1 LAKKIIL
8 SGTEKDSRPFIS
20 FIMSL
25 AFTGMGE
32 AYSGHP
38 MRGIIFAL
46 LRVLSCLAVPFQ
58 SMINTESPLLSGV
71 FISIILFI
79 LITLISP
86 LYSLYLSLKNK
97 KIILSGFNTTGFYC
111 AYMILSI
118 IITVFSISVFTGTFS
133 ILKIQKTYSPFIER
147 GDIILIKKIG
157 NQTYKKG
164 DLVIRN
170 DSPEIIRIIGVPG
183 EKVTYNKGR
192 FSIDNTELNLSIFND
207 MDLKSFSLTEYN
219 VIAESNS
226 RYSYPV
232 IQNPGKLRFTILLK
246 DNQYYAA
253 PDDRNETESFQIII
267 PEKILGRAEGILF
280 SPKRS
285 DFLIKPLQINQ

>member
-1 LAKKIIL
+1 MAKKIIL

>member
-147 GDIILIKKIG
+147 GHIILIKKIG

-192 FSIDNTELNLSIFND
+192 FSIDNTELDLSIFND

>member
-1 LAKKIIL
+1 MAKKIIL

-147 GDIILIKKIG
+147 GHIILIKKIG

-192 FSIDNTELNLSIFND
+192 FSIDNTELDLSIFND